1 MEKVIHIISCEG
13 LQIINFYNT
22 TRFLFPHVPQR
33 RQRTTQYRNMKCHKI
48 SHSFSCSHLSFNR
61 RHSVCCIPK
70 EHIFIYEYLTPFINS
85 CLIFCLFCRLNA
97 FSASHEYV
105 FAAKTVSQT
114 NFLIAHRAFYA
125 FMFLSFYNNTHE
137 LRFKE
142 MEQKLMLSGI
152 CICCS
157 TGQTNKADF
166 QKIKKVTRNF
176 PI

>member
-1 MEKVIHIISCEG
+1 
-13 LQIINFYNT
+13 
-22 TRFLFPHVPQR
+22 
-33 RQRTTQYRNMKCHKI
+33 MKCHKI

-70 EHIFIYEYLTPFINS
+70 EHIFIYEYLIPLLSNPFINS
-85 CLIFCLFCRLNA
+85 RLIFCLFCRLNA

-125 FMFLSFYNNTHE
+125 FMFLSFSNITHE

-142 MEQKLMLSGI
+142 MGRKKCYQEYAYVAVQWRLKKAVKFFISNLSKEI
-152 CICCS
+152 PNTLRKFNQQI
-157 TGQTNKADF
+157 
-166 QKIKKVTRNF
+166 VV
-176 PI
+176 